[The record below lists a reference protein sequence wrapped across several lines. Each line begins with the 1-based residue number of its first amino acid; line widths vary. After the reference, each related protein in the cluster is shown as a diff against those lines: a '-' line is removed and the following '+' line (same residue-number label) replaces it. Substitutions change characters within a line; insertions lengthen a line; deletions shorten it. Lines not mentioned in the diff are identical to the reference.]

1 MGTEFIKL
9 TFITRCDQASKADLY
24 KQTTVQITMLIYH
37 VGTDYD
43 ALKTSLD
50 VLIGIFVTMRQ
61 QYLVENDF
69 SDSVF
74 F

>member
-1 MGTEFIKL
+1 M
-9 TFITRCDQASKADLY
+9 QNS
-24 KQTTVQITMLIYH
+24 
-37 VGTDYD
+37 

-69 SDSVF
+69 SDSELC
-74 F
+74 

>member
-1 MGTEFIKL
+1 M
-9 TFITRCDQASKADLY
+9 QNS
-24 KQTTVQITMLIYH
+24 
-37 VGTDYD
+37 